1 MITNFFVAFFFSFIG
16 TIPPGTLNLTILQLG
31 LENKIRTAWRLGF
44 AAALIE
50 YPYAWLA
57 VKFEQLITSSPLI
70 AENAQLLT
78 AIVMTLLGIFN
89 LVPQR
94 KQSKF
99 AEKFNNS
106 GFRRG
111 LLLGILN
118 PLALPFWV
126 GTTAYLNSQHWID
139 LTTPLGLQGYLFGV
153 SAGTLTLFV
162 LLAYLAKLIAARF
175 QQNRLLKKVPGI
187 IMLTLGL
194 YAFLQY
200 FISSFDGHL

>member
-1 MITNFFVAFFFSFIG
+1 MIVLLNFSVAFFFSFVG

-31 LENKIRTAWRLGF
+31 IENKIKIAWRFGL
-44 AAALIE
+44 AAAIIE

-70 AENAQLLT
+70 AENAQLIT
-78 AIVMTLLGIFN
+78 AIVMTLLGIIN
-89 LVPQR
+89 LWSIR
-94 KQSKF
+94 KTSKF

-126 GTTAYLNSQHWID
+126 GTTAYLNSQQWIN
-139 LTTPLGLQGYLFGV
+139 LTTTFGLQGYLFGV
-153 SAGTLTLFV
+153 SIGTLTLFI
-162 LLAYLAKLIAARF
+162 LLAYLAKKVASGF
-175 QQNRLLKKVPGI
+175 QQSIILKRIPGI
-187 IMLTLGL
+187 IMLALGL
-194 YAFLQY
+194 YAFIQY
-200 FISSFDGHL
+200 FL